1 MLIDNIK
8 KMTDSRSYEYYPPV
22 MNAKTITGYSSLTTP
37 NNTTL
42 DYIPYSHRGVF
53 SDDTFPLTIRP
64 DSSVQFT
71 SVVPIHPRRVALSG
85 KDTWLRSG
93 LGGDDG
99 QFTGFPS
106 AFRILGSNDGVN
118 FDVLLDKSTIQD
130 NRSTYNQKPPPIH
143 PYFVYENQTD
153 ADNDTNPRLMDSGAF
168 DYEITN
174 DGTIGGDPIAE
185 DKYYTTFRF
194 EMSSDYANA
203 GGVSI
208 FRVNRFAIYGTQDEL
223 LPPYYDDIGEKQIVD
238 LSCNLSLGDLKVGT
252 GVDSQ
257 TGDKLLNVS
266 VAPDQHSSPNQFGIA
281 QAVTIKFDPN
291 SPNGMPPNA
300 VQTNSLGYIRISK
313 TGTSLGTLI
322 DGDTYQLRINFYP
335 TDNLKGLRYTPNA
348 LTYRSVVL
356 NDNFNYFEISKTNF
370 GVVGSPN
377 QLLDTYL
384 RMTTAFNEL
393 NGFYNICNTAG
404 VDYDVVPR
412 PNPNFA
418 RTYGFDDSF
427 NENALDARYPMS
439 PFYPT
444 DETNAV
450 INNNLIFG
458 GSSVTGDVIF
468 PIKYSSFLI
477 QNNQLVVTTDK
488 TSTRDLTGIFFY
500 KGDKLLVDTNLI
512 PSPYQ
517 IIDQIVI
524 VDGDTGRELVIPM
537 LYVSNSF
544 IIDRI
549 FSLYNCDNLVTE
561 TNELATI
568 PTDPIL
574 PTGMPNQLI
583 YNKIVV
589 SGNIPI
595 NINELTIYENG
606 LNNMTNSY
614 IKSISDTTGRRYN
627 SLIKDGL
634 IRQYPV
640 VWGTDTITEAQLPA
654 IVADSNVDPNVIT
667 LTDTGIEYQKLGEG
681 KFNFYSH
688 ADGANINNVQIGT
701 IKGFSAKFTNSGASY
716 APFLAIYTKPKG
728 DGSDMASWYNSKY
741 VLTKSASDE
750 QIESDVLYTI
760 ADNSLSVGSA
770 ISTTANFTDI
780 INYVSIQ
787 SGSTDTQLW
796 TINIREVNMVAEFV
810 GNDLTIDY
818 GFNHNLAIT
827 QNVVLNT
834 AFNQV
839 GMNITFYNNDLF
851 VFETGSTSIE
861 GNSYNMKMS
870 LIEENEYPNPIEAD
884 VLMEIVLPFYSGW
897 TKSPLDIDF
906 ESIVEDFLTS
916 SSVVWGVIFT
926 PEEKI
931 LNQVGIHLDKL
942 QIFNYNLMEG
952 DLVDALIAKAI
963 EAGFETTAIMYLKQ
977 ALGFGLT
984 FIQAVEYA
992 VDRIKPRSSKLV
1004 KLIAGIK

>member
-1 MLIDNIK
+1 MS
-8 KMTDSRSYEYYPPV
+8 DSRSYEYYPPV

-53 SDDTFPLTIRP
+53 SDDTFALTIRP

-71 SVVPIHPRRVALSG
+71 SAVPIHPKRVVLSG

-208 FRVNRFAIYGTQDEL
+208 FRVNRFGIYGTQDEL

-238 LSCNLSLGDLKVGT
+238 FSCNLSLGDLKVGT
-252 GVDSQ
+252 GVDAE

-266 VAPDQHSSPNQFGIA
+266 IAPDQHSSPNQFGIA
-281 QAVTIKFDPN
+281 QAVTIRFDPD
-291 SPNGMPPNA
+291 SPAGMPPNA
-300 VQTNSLGYIRISK
+300 VPTNSLGYVRISK
-313 TGTSLGTLI
+313 NGTSLGTLI
-322 DGDTYQLRINFYP
+322 DGDTYQLRIAFYP

-348 LTYRSVVL
+348 LTFRS
-356 NDNFNYFEISKTNF
+356 NIFDDGFEYFEISKTNF

-418 RTYGFDDSF
+418 RTYGFYDSF
-427 NENALDARYPMS
+427 NETALDSRYPMS

-444 DETNAV
+444 AETNAV
-450 INNNLIFG
+450 INENLILG
-458 GSSVTGDVIF
+458 GSSIGGDIIF

-488 TSTRDLTGIFFY
+488 TSTKDLTGIAFY
-500 KGDKLLVDTNLI
+500 RTNRLIVDSNLI

-537 LYVSNSF
+537 SYVSDSF

-549 FSLYNCDNLVTE
+549 FSLYTCSLLINE

-568 PTDPIL
+568 PTDPVL
-574 PTGMPNQLI
+574 PIGMPSDLE
-583 YNKIVV
+583 YDKVVV
-589 SGNIPI
+589 SGTIPI
-595 NINELTIYENG
+595 NINELTIFENG
-606 LNNMTNSY
+606 LNNMRNSY

-627 SLIKDGL
+627 SLIKDG
-634 IRQYPV
+634 IVRQYPV
-640 VWGTDTITEAQLPA
+640 IWGTDTITEAELTA

-667 LTDTGIEYQKLGEG
+667 LTASGIEYQKLGEG

-750 QIESDVLYTI
+750 QIESDTLYTI

-787 SGSTDTQLW
+787 SGSTDTELW

-810 GNDLTIDY
+810 GTDLTIEY
-818 GFNHNLAIT
+818 GHKHNLAIT

-839 GMNITFYNNDLF
+839 GMNITFLNDDVF
-851 VFETGSTSIE
+851 VFETGATETE
-861 GNSYNMKMS
+861 GDSYNMKMS
-870 LIEENEYPNPIEAD
+870 LVDENAYPDPIVAD
-884 VLMEIVLPFYSGW
+884 VLMDIVLPFYLGW
-897 TKSPLDIDF
+897 TKSTLDLNIAD
-906 ESIVEDFLTS
+906 IVENFLTS
-916 SSVVWGVIFT
+916 SSVVWGRTFT
-926 PEEKI
+926 PLEKVTSS
-931 LNQVGIHLDKL
+931 VGIHLDKL
-942 QIFNYNLMEG
+942 KVFDYALMESEFVG
-952 DLVDALIAKAI
+952 QVVSLLIEEGFDATK
-963 EAGFETTAIMYLKQ
+963 IMYFKQ
-977 ALGFGLT
+977 GIGFGLT
-984 FIQAVEYA
+984 GIQAVEYA
-992 VDRIKPRSSKLV
+992 VDKSKPRSARV
-1004 KLIAGIK
+1004 VRMIAGLKDI